1 MNINNS
7 KVNVQTQDILNV
19 VLKQFDQKY
28 LSKHCQGTANYIDKY
43 YMEFSNF
50 EPYGNADPFGD
61 FNNAEKDSDTVGRG
75 SAFVKFTP
83 GTGVTRKDVTNTFTI
98 EQATGGVAE
107 DVNIAVEINFEE
119 PIIGMPCVSM
129 QENDGCFSGVNQLEL
144 SFQYNQAFEKC
155 INIRTDQLPV
165 DVVVSSSVS
174 TQALSEDSV
183 VVLRYYSLHPSQ
195 YAKLSKKS
203 VIPYDEMVPYK
214 LPFSYAGSNNQMSN
228 IISLRQIPDKLY
240 VTIRPKATALHSMY
254 SNHTVAPITSINMTF
269 NNVAGLLSDM
279 KQSDLYHMSRRNGS
293 QQVWNEFKGM
303 VQVGN
308 QSLNTIGSMVVI
320 DCTRDLG
327 LDDMLSASSL
337 GQFSLQMT
345 VSYEPIPYIDDYE
358 LVILANYAGLLVTQ
372 QGSSSTMSGLLTK
385 EAVITAKSKG
395 SSNID
400 YDDIQKVS
408 GGNIYK
414 QGKAEVG
421 RLLKSERGRIAR
433 AVDDKADGAIDSAAK
448 GLKAMAHDKLAK
460 YY

>member
-1 MNINNS
+1 
-7 KVNVQTQDILNV
+7 
-19 VLKQFDQKY
+19 
-28 LSKHCQGTANYIDKY
+28 
-43 YMEFSNF
+43 
-50 EPYGNADPFGD
+50 
-61 FNNAEKDSDTVGRG
+61 
-75 SAFVKFTP
+75 
-83 GTGVTRKDVTNTFTI
+83 
-98 EQATGGVAE
+98 
-107 DVNIAVEINFEE
+107 
-119 PIIGMPCVSM
+119 
-129 QENDGCFSGVNQLEL
+129 
-144 SFQYNQAFEKC
+144 
-155 INIRTDQLPV
+155 
-165 DVVVSSSVS
+165 
-174 TQALSEDSV
+174 
-183 VVLRYYSLHPSQ
+183 
-195 YAKLSKKS
+195 
-203 VIPYDEMVPYK
+203 
-214 LPFSYAGSNNQMSN
+214 
-228 IISLRQIPDKLY
+228 
-240 VTIRPKATALHSMY
+240 
-254 SNHTVAPITSINMTF
+254 MTF

-345 VSYEPIPYIDDYE
+345 VSYEPIPDIVDYE